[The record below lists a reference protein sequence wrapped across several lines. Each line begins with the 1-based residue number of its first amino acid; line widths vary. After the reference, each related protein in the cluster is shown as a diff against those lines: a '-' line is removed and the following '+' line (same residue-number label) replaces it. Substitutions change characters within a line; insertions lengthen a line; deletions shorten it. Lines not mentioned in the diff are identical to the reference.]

1 VLRRFG
7 VCLALAVAAAVVLA
21 VPAWGHVSVSPST
34 ATAGGFA
41 TLTFQVPNE
50 TDNANTIKLEVQ
62 FPTEHPIADASVQ
75 PVPGWTFTVN
85 KEKLTTPVTTDEGA
99 TLNEAVKSITWTASS
114 GGGIKPGEFQQFRVS
129 VGLPDFEDTLLFP
142 TAQTYDK
149 SVGDSGNTVN
159 WVEQTPAGGP
169 EPEHPAPSVTLT
181 ASSGDG
187 HGSATPTTD
196 KATTAVSLPHD
207 VATSSDVDS
216 AKTVSYVALGVGI
229 VGLIVAIA
237 ALVLGRKRPGPA
249 A

>member
-1 VLRRFG
+1 
-7 VCLALAVAAAVVLA
+7 
-21 VPAWGHVSVSPST
+21 
-34 ATAGGFA
+34 
-41 TLTFQVPNE
+41 
-50 TDNANTIKLEVQ
+50 
-62 FPTEHPIADASVQ
+62 
-75 PVPGWTFTVN
+75 
-85 KEKLTTPVTTDEGA
+85 
-99 TLNEAVKSITWTASS
+99 
-114 GGGIKPGEFQQFRVS
+114 VS